1 MKTDRTDKEAERIL
15 HEFGPNNN
23 VRFAAMADFAR
34 TLEKENAR
42 LLKQNAEL
50 FEQIK
55 TLISPN
61 NLGNSAFKK
70 IVIKAY
76 HEGRNDAKIE
86 SKPYVNPYEG
96 KGWASEIVQSY
107 RDGFN
112 YGLTEWCGTT

>member
-1 MKTDRTDKEAERIL
+1 MKTKRTDTKANQIL
-15 HEFGPNNN
+15 EELGPNNN

-34 TLEKENAR
+34 TLEKENA
-42 LLKQNAEL
+42 EL
-50 FEQIK
+50 IEQIK
-55 TLISPN
+55 ALISPN
-61 NLGNSAFKK
+61 HLGNSAFKK

-76 HEGRNDAKIE
+76 WEGCNDAKIE
-86 SKPYVNPYEG
+86 NKPYVNPYEG